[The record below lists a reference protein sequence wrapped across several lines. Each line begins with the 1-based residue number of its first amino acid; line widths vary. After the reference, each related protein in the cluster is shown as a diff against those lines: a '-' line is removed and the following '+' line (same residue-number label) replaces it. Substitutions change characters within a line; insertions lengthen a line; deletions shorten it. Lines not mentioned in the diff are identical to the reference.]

1 MPVSLM
7 RNGLTAENSLFS
19 QKPTIKVPRSKFDLS
34 RLNCFTNDIGML
46 VPVDLIPTLP
56 DDDFDLSCQYKID
69 FRPMIVPTMTPY
81 KVRVHYYWCAMSSLW
96 EGWESFI
103 SKGRSGNLSLKVPTI
118 PLGYTGFVGLT
129 DSALPTSKVS
139 ASTPSSLTSYLLGI
153 CGNHPNYNYLPIS
166 GDGVSDISGSDW
178 NALPFL
184 MYQKIYRSFYLDPN
198 LYSNGV
204 VENKTWFPDDIDSSL
219 WRFDYSGSNCKNA
232 RFFPIGSSYPSSIVN
247 NIVPVAQSVGGSGGD
262 TVVALPFLRYA
273 MYSSDMYTTALP
285 FLQRGNESGL
295 VFDINSSDLT
305 ATIPA
310 GHSVDFGG
318 TSDDF
323 IHLSAGYSGALDTDV
338 ISSYDLLALNKP
350 SGSTNFFLAPNNASG
365 QNPASSLT
373 QAAFITQISGK
384 LKNSLYGFVSGSVS
398 TVLSAQK
405 LRDLIAIS
413 VWQERNALTNGSYG
427 QFVKVHFGKYPNNAY
442 YEPVYIG
449 GTSSVFNISS
459 VVQNSSSYVGL
470 NSSGSP
476 VVGTPQ
482 GTQTGIGSSSNNGN
496 IGHFH
501 APDFGY
507 IMAIMSII
515 PDNVYSG
522 APEHWNFET
531 SPDDYYMPEFEQLSY
546 QPLQHKY
553 LCFTGDSNVDDS
565 LFGYIN
571 RYVYLKQRSSVCRG
585 MFALSSSVDSH
596 FGSYVQK
603 RIFDKTTKLTQ
614 QMVTCYPPNI
624 DRSFLAVPSEPCF
637 MTQFY
642 SGVKAVRAMS
652 YNARPNNFGF

>member
-19 QKPTIKVPRSKFDLS
+19 QRPSVKVPRSKFDLS

-118 PLGYTGFVGLT
+118 NLGVGTYSGLT
-129 DSALPTSKVS
+129 DSAFPTSGV
-139 ASTPSSLTSYLLGI
+139 AVTTPSSLVSYLLGI
-153 CGNHPNYNYLPIS
+153 CGNHSKYNYLPVS
-166 GDGVSDISGSDW
+166 GDGVSDVSGADW

-198 LYSNGV
+198 LYSNGI

-219 WRFDYSGSNCKNA
+219 WRFNYACSNSVSG
-232 RFFPIGSSYPSSIVN
+232 RFYPIGSAIPSSFVN
-247 NIVPVAQSVGGSGGD
+247 NIVPVAQPVGGSGGD
-262 TVVALPFLRYA
+262 NIVALPFLRYA

-295 VFDINSSDLT
+295 VFDINDGDLT
-305 ATIPA
+305 ASIPS
-310 GHSVDFGG
+310 GSSLTFKGQ
-318 TSDDF
+318 SDKF
-323 IHLSAGYSGALDTDV
+323 IRVSAGYASDLDTDV
-338 ISSYDLLALNKP
+338 ISNFDLLGLDNV
-350 SGSTNFFLAPNNASG
+350 SGSATQLLAPLNVSG
-365 QNPASSLT
+365 SNPGYNVTST
-373 QAAFITQISGK
+373 AFITKISGS
-384 LKNSLYGFVSGSVS
+384 LGNSLSGRVSGHVS
-398 TVLSAQK
+398 TVLTAQK

-413 VWQERNALTNGSYG
+413 VWQERNSLTNGSYG

-522 APEHWNFET
+522 SPEHWNFET

-553 LCFTGDSNVDDS
+553 LCFTGDSDVDDS

-571 RYVYLKQRSSVCRG
+571 RYVYLKQRSSICRG
-585 MFALSSSVDSH
+585 MFALPSSVDSH

-637 MTQFY
+637 MTQFF

-652 YNARPNNFGF
+652 YNSKPNNFGF